1 LIHRRKVMKFNKL
14 ISMILVLVIVLS
26 LAACNS
32 NNSGEDNNTVDSP
45 TVDGSS
51 EDSPT
56 VNTDEDNAVEVDIA
70 TPLEDT
76 VVIYSTHGEEM
87 LELLATAFEEETG
100 VKVEFINL
108 KGELPERVRAEK
120 ENPQSDVMY
129 GGASSIFMELK
140 EEDLFEAYNP
150 TWGDDIDPLF
160 KDEENFWFGTI
171 QTPVMIFYN
180 TDVIAA
186 EDAPKDWSDLTNPA
200 YKDQLVFR
208 NALSSSARATYSS
221 LLQQYEMTSDLDTGW
236 VFMDQLDDNTKQYY
250 GSGSLM
256 FQAIGRQEAS
266 ISFAT
271 LNSIIDNKVNNNIPL
286 EVVNAVSG
294 SPIITDGIAL
304 INNAAHPSAA
314 KAFIEFAGSAE
325 VQALLATEY
334 NRMPTNPDALATSPE
349 WMSEIAITAMNV
361 DWVDLASKQSEWMQQ
376 WDTEIKDST
385 KDAEE

>member
-1 LIHRRKVMKFNKL
+1 MKFNK
-14 ISMILVLVIVLS
+14 IMSIILVLIAVFS
-26 LAACNS
+26 LAACNTKS
-32 NNSGEDNNTVDSP
+32 NNGDIGADSTTVDSTTEDDATADTQEYN
-45 TVDGSS
+45 TVAEDTDS
-51 EDSPT
+51 E
-56 VNTDEDNAVEVDIA
+56 
-70 TPLEDT
+70 LEDT
-76 VVIYSTHGEEM
+76 VVIYSTHSEEM

-108 KGELPERVRAEK
+108 KAELAERVRAEK

-150 TWGDDIDPLF
+150 SWGDKLDPLF
-160 KDEENFWFGTI
+160 KDEDNFWFGTI
-171 QTPVMIFYN
+171 QTPVMMFYN

-186 EDAPKDWSDLTNPA
+186 EDAPQDWSDLTNPA

-221 LLQQYEMTSDLDTGW
+221 LLQQYEMSSDIDAGW
-236 VFMDQLDDNTKQYY
+236 TFMDQLDDNTKQYY
-250 GSGSLM
+250 GSESLM

-286 EVVNAVSG
+286 EVINATSG

-304 INNAAHPSAA
+304 INNAPHPNAA
-314 KAFIEFAGSAE
+314 KAFIDFAGSAE
-325 VQALLATEY
+325 VQALLATEF
-334 NRMPTNPDALATSPE
+334 NRMPTNPDALATSPV
-349 WMSEIAITAMNV
+349 WMSEITITAMNV
-361 DWVDLASKQSEWMQQ
+361 DWADLANKQSEWMQL
-376 WDTEIKDST
+376 WDTEIKDSS